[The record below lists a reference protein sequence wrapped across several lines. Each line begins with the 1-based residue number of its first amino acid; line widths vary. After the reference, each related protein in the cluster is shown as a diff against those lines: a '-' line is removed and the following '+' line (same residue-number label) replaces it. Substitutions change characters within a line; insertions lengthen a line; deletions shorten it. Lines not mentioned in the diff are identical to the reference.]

1 MKAGAKGL
9 GVVKKSKKHE
19 VIKFSDSEMAK
30 AEALLKASRAKTVAE
45 LQGKGIPARVI
56 LKAMGVSGG

>member
-1 MKAGAKGL
+1 
-9 GVVKKSKKHE
+9 
-19 VIKFSDSEMAK
+19 MAK